1 MEMALRQMQID
12 EGVSDISMSQ
22 QKLNRAQV
30 RATLHQMRG
39 EAMSQGVRT
48 NAFGD
53 ARIVRKLERLAKSEN
68 VRA

>member
-53 ARIVRKLERLAKSEN
+53 TCSPGGRYRHTTPLSE
-68 VRA
+68 

>member
-48 NAFGD
+48 NAFW
-53 ARIVRKLERLAKSEN
+53 
-68 VRA
+68 